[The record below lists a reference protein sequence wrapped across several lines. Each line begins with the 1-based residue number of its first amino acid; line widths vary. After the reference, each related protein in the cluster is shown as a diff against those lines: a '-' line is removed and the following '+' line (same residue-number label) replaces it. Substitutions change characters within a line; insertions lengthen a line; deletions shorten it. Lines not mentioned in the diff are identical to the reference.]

1 MALPNADHPDADHP
15 NVDNLF
21 AGAIPDVYASLMVPM
36 IFAPY
41 ATDLAER
48 IAALQP
54 RRVLELAA
62 GTGVLTRELARRLA
76 PGAIIVATD
85 LNAPMLARAQAEG
98 TERPVT
104 WREADA
110 MALPFGDAS
119 FDLVACQFGVM
130 FFPDKAKAFAEAR
143 RVLVPGGTLAFN
155 VWDRIEFNAF
165 ARDVAAALARLFPES
180 PPDFMAR
187 TPHGYHGQA
196 AIEQD
201 LRQGGFTAPPLFE
214 TVTATSRA
222 DAARIPAVAYCQ
234 GTPLRADLERRG
246 PDALARATDAC
257 AQALL
262 AAYGDGPVSGP
273 MQAHVV
279 IAAAS
284 A

>member
-1 MALPNADHPDADHP
+1 M
-15 NVDNLF
+15 
-21 AGAIPDVYASLMVPM
+21 
-36 IFAPY
+36 
-41 ATDLAER
+41 
-48 IAALQP
+48 
-54 RRVLELAA
+54 
-62 GTGVLTRELARRLA
+62 
-76 PGAIIVATD
+76 
-85 LNAPMLARAQAEG
+85 
-98 TERPVT
+98 
-104 WREADA
+104 
-110 MALPFGDAS
+110 
-119 FDLVACQFGVM
+119 
-130 FFPDKAKAFAEAR
+130 
-143 RVLVPGGTLAFN
+143 FN

-165 ARDVAAALARLFPES
+165 ARAVAAALARLFPES

-187 TPHGYHGQA
+187 TPHGYHSQA

-246 PDALARATDAC
+246 PDALARSTDAC
-257 AQALL
+257 AQAFL

-279 IAAAS
+279 MAATS

>member
-1 MALPNADHPDADHP
+1 MALPNADQPNADH
-15 NVDNLF
+15 LF

-41 ATDLAER
+41 AADLAQR
-48 IAALQP
+48 IAALEP

-76 PGAIIVATD
+76 PDAVIVATD

-130 FFPDKAKAFAEAR
+130 FFPDKARAFAEAR
-143 RVLVPGGTLAFN
+143 RVLVPGGTLVFN

-165 ARDVAAALARLFPES
+165 ARNVAAALARLFPES

-187 TPHGYHGQA
+187 TPHGYHSQV

-201 LRQGGFTAPPLFE
+201 LRLGGFTAPPLFE
-214 TVTATSRA
+214 TVTSTSRA

-234 GTPLRADLERRG
+234 GTPLRAELERRG

-257 AQALL
+257 ARAFLET
-262 AAYGDGPVSGP
+262 YGDGPVSGP

-279 IAAAS
+279 MAAAS